1 MATHARWAGTDL
13 PAVTNVATIRLDKT
27 AEVIAVVVLVERD
40 VTSSMERVSVDVLRA
55 GYMSTV
61 LLVGWFNFRSLV
73 LESNESSLWQYT
85 VYRTL

>member
-1 MATHARWAGTDL
+1 M
-13 PAVTNVATIRLDKT
+13 DKT

-73 LESNESSLWQYT
+73 LESNESSLWHYT
-85 VYRTL
+85 VYRTLLIIGLSENIERTRKQHLPM